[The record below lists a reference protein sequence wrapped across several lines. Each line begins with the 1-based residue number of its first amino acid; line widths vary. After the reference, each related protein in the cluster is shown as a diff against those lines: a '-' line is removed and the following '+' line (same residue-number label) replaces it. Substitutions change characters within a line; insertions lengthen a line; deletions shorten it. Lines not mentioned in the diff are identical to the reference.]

1 MRPGRT
7 PSRPRATPVGP
18 ISPDR
23 RFEVRDPRS
32 GGTTP
37 AVIDAET
44 PRPGP
49 EPLVLTDLDADPRR
63 ISDVRVVLSR
73 WLSAGAVE
81 PDRVPD
87 VVLAVYE
94 AMANVVE
101 HAYTSSS
108 HRGVF
113 DLRAEH
119 AADTGRLEI
128 AVRDHGSWSSS
139 EPGPLRGRG
148 LPLIETLTDDVTV
161 TSAAAGTEVIM
172 RWDRADA
179 VGVRGAQSSR
189 DLVD

>member
-1 MRPGRT
+1 M
-7 PSRPRATPVGP
+7 
-18 ISPDR
+18 
-23 RFEVRDPRS
+23 
-32 GGTTP
+32 
-37 AVIDAET
+37 IDAET

-49 EPLVLTDLDADPRR
+49 EPLVMTDLDADPHR
-63 ISDVRVVLSR
+63 IADVRGVLSR
-73 WLSAGAVE
+73 WLSDGAVE

-101 HAYTSSS
+101 HAYTSTS

-119 AADTGRLEI
+119 SRDTGRVEI
-128 AVRDHGSWSSS
+128 VVRDHGSWQSS

-148 LPLIETLTDDVTV
+148 LPLIETLSDDVTV
-161 TSAAAGTEVIM
+161 TSAASGTEVIM
-172 RWDRADA
+172 RWDRGDA
-179 VGVRGAQSSR
+179 VGARGAQRSR